1 MSRFVVVHTS
11 WYQEYI
17 NDMKE
22 SVKQFSMKEIGQVI
36 KEIYLKS
43 I

>member
-22 SVKQFSMKEIGQVI
+22 IISEELSGLEG
-36 KEIYLKS
+36 L
-43 I
+43 

>member
-22 SVKQFSMKEIGQVI
+22 IISEELTGLEVSFYEFQDP
-36 KEIYLKS
+36 
-43 I
+43 